1 MALNQLL
8 DEQVQTKSVHGGTD
22 HHAGSRATGK
32 RIRTIGF
39 PAATLF
45 VSAESSN
52 QRNQP
57 RLESAKAT
65 ARR

>member
-8 DEQVQTKSVHGGTD
+8 VEQVQPNSVHGGID
-22 HHAGSRATGK
+22 HHAGSRATGNGT
-32 RIRTIGF
+32 RTIGF
-39 PAATLF
+39 SAATLF
-45 VSAESSN
+45 VSAESAN